1 MTVGFFA
8 VDRVGRMALT
18 GIARNM
24 ADARRA
30 VDIGCDPTHAP
41 YRVERFPINACRVSI
56 EMWEANITTDKAV
69 DLRTNQ
75 GWEDLA

>member
-1 MTVGFFA
+1 MTVGFAAF
-8 VDRVGRMALT
+8 DRVGRLALS

-30 VDIGCDPTHAP
+30 VDMGCDPTLAP
-41 YRVERFPINACRVSI
+41 YRVERDAVSTTRVSI

-69 DLRTNQ
+69 NLLANH
-75 GWEDLA
+75 GWEEL